1 MSKITFS
8 QAKEGYLLA
17 AGARHLSKHTIRD
30 YLNTFRKFSNFLDDD
45 LPLERITRHHIEAFF
60 AAQTKV
66 SNKTI
71 LNYHVGLSALWTW
84 AVSEHIVP
92 KHIVRDVTP
101 PKPEQK
107 EIVPFSV
114 VEIRAMLAVVG
125 RDASGQVL
133 DKRMKYTADRNR
145 TIILLLLDT
154 GMRASELCG
163 LDFSHV
169 DTHNRRVRVMG
180 KGAKERTIPF
190 SPRTG
195 QALWRYLTARPDV
208 RANDPLIATQDEH
221 DLTRSRLLKILVTI
235 GKNSGVSK
243 VHPHRFRHTF
253 AIQYIRNGGDPYTLQ
268 ALLGHSSLDMVKNY
282 LRIAQID
289 IDSAHRRASPVDNWR
304 L

>member
-17 AGARHLSKHTIRD
+17 AGARHLSEHTIRD
-30 YLNTFRKFSNFLDDD
+30 YVNTLTKFSKFLDED
-45 LPLERITRHHIEAFF
+45 PPIEEITRHHVEAFL

-66 SNKTI
+66 SNKTL

-84 AVSEHIVP
+84 AISEHIVP
-92 KHIVRDVTP
+92 KHIVREVTP

-107 EIVPFSV
+107 EIVPFTV
-114 VEIRAMLAVVG
+114 VEIRAMLEVVG
-125 RDASGQVL
+125 RNSSGQVNN
-133 DKRMKYTADRNR
+133 KHMKDSADRNR
-145 TIILLLLDT
+145 AILLLLLDT

-163 LDFSHV
+163 INFSQV
-169 DTHNRRVRVMG
+169 DSHNRRVRVMG

-195 QALWRYLTARPDV
+195 QALWRYLTTRPDA

-221 DLTRSRLLKILVTI
+221 ELTRSRLLKILVKI
-235 GKNSGVSK
+235 GTRAGVSK

-253 AIQYIRNGGDPYTLQ
+253 AIQYLRNGGDPYTLQ